1 MPRIHLAAAS
11 REEITSRRALWGTDV
26 YSDDSDVIAACIH
39 GGWLRGEWPDDV
51 DVSLLGIEIGTTEAE
66 KDEGTVNRESNG
78 NPERKEKAG
87 VKSKK
92 DVLLAEPPAKG
103 PMLPLPGY
111 DLHVTI
117 LVLPALEKYSSTV
130 RFGIKSREWAATHD
144 GLSFMI
150 MNIRWVNGA
159 STTEEASGK
168 GRRTRMKLVLE
179 ENAIDNDASWG
190 GFLENGNGH
199 RPENSISA
207 TESYVRGEGGAP
219 LAEIS
224 GVGMKS
230 WWKARDPDKPVE
242 SVENVEREAEVEVK
256 MEDAPQET
264 QPSEAAV
271 AS

>member
-1 MPRIHLAAAS
+1 VPRIHLAAAS

-39 GGWLRGEWPDDV
+39 GGWLRGEWTEDV
-51 DVSLLGIEIGTTEAE
+51 DVSLLGIEISSPEAE
-66 KDEGTVNRESNG
+66 KDDGTVNGESNG
-78 NPERKEKAG
+78 KPERKKKVGA
-87 VKSKK
+87 KSKK
-92 DVLLAEPPAKG
+92 DVLLTEPTARG
-103 PMLPLPGY
+103 PMQPLPGC

-150 MNIRWVNGA
+150 TNIRWVHGT

-168 GRRTRMKLVLE
+168 GQKTRMKLALE
-179 ENAIDNDASWG
+179 DDAINDDASWG

-199 RPENSISA
+199 RPENGVLA
-207 TESYVRGEGGAP
+207 TESYVRGEGRGP

-230 WWKARDPDKPVE
+230 WWKARDPNKPVE
-242 SVENVEREAEVEVK
+242 SVEREAEVEVK
-256 MEDAPQET
+256 MEDAPQEET
-264 QPSEAAV
+264 QHSEAVV